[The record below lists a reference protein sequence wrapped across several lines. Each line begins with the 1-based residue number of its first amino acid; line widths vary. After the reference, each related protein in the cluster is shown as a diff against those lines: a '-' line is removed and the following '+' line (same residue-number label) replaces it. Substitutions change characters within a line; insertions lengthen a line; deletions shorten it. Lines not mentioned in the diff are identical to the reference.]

1 MLKTYFNLIKPER
14 TFANVITAAAGFLLA
29 SRLSIIWFLFF
40 GTIVGLSLLV
50 ASACVLNNYIDR
62 ELDTKMARTKKR
74 ALASGTVSAK
84 SALTFSIVLGLLGFA
99 ILADTTNWLVVLL
112 GAIAYFDYIV
122 LYGWAKRH
130 SVHGT
135 LVGTVCG
142 ALPMV
147 AGYCAVTASID
158 ITAVILY
165 LSMTFWQMAHFFA
178 IAIYRLKDYKAGGI
192 PVLPAVKGLR
202 TTKVQIVL
210 YAIAFALTALSL
222 SVFGPTGYVYAA
234 AMAAI
239 SFLWLR
245 LAWRGWHTQ
254 DDTKWARGMF
264 LFSLKV
270 LLVFAFAV
278 SVGAILP

>member
-1 MLKTYFNLIKPER
+1 MQYWPIPLI
-14 TFANVITAAAGFLLA
+14 
-29 SRLSIIWFLFF
+29 
-40 GTIVGLSLLV
+40 GLWSC
-50 ASACVLNNYIDR
+50 S
-62 ELDTKMARTKKR
+62 
-74 ALASGTVSAK
+74 
-84 SALTFSIVLGLLGFA
+84 
-99 ILADTTNWLVVLL
+99 
-112 GAIAYFDYIV
+112 IAYFDYIV